1 MVMNIR
7 NFSLFTIFIIIF
19 SLTSCGFQT
28 IYYNNSSENNIDYH
42 EKLTL
47 VKIKKYRSNI
57 HYKLHNH
64 LTKIL
69 NPYNVQNHK
78 EYILDIQLTD
88 QKSSTFTT
96 STGSSGRNK
105 ITLIAKYKLLDIKSN
120 DILGSGTVSESG
132 DFDVGKKR
140 FANYITEEE
149 TKLELTK
156 LISIDIRNMIINDLY
171 QITQ

>member
-1 MVMNIR
+1 MNIKK
-7 NFSLFTIFIIIF
+7 FSLFTIFIATF
-19 SLTSCGFQT
+19 SLASCGFQP

-57 HYKLHNH
+57 HHELYRN

-69 NPYNVQNHK
+69 NPYDVQKQK
-78 EYILDIQLTD
+78 EYILDIKLTNK
-88 QKSSTFTT
+88 KSSTFTT

-105 ITLIAKYKLLDIKSN
+105 ITLTAKYKLLDIKSN
-120 DILGSGTVSESG
+120 DILGFGTVSESG
-132 DFDVGKKR
+132 DFDVGDKR

-149 TKLELTK
+149 IKLQLTK
-156 LISIDIRNMIINDLY
+156 LISIDIRNIIINDLY
-171 QITQ
+171 QITK